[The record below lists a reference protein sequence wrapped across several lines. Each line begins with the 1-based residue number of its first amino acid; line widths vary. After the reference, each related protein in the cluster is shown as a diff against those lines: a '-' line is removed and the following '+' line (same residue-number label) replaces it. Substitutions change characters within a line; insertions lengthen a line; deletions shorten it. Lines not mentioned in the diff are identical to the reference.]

1 MKWNVLTDES
11 QLPGVIERSHVRPQ
25 VIYKHSTRCNISSIA
40 LRRLEKEPFPE
51 TIDFHFLDL
60 LSNRFLSNKIAEQ
73 FHVYHESPQVILIH
87 LGEAVY
93 DESHLSIDMQDI
105 IEQTSLLNK

>member
-11 QLPGVIERSHVRPQ
+11 QLPGIIERSHERPQ

-40 LRRLEKEPFPE
+40 LRRLENKPFPE
-51 TIDFHFLDL
+51 TIDFYYLDL
-60 LSNRFLSNKIAEQ
+60 LSYRSLSNKIAEQ
-73 FHVYHESPQVILIH
+73 FKVYHESPQVILLH
-87 LGEAVY
+87 KGEAVY

-105 IEQTSLLNK
+105 IEQSDLLAK

>member
-11 QLPGVIERSHVRPQ
+11 QLSGIIERSHIRPQ

-40 LRRLEKEPFPE
+40 FRRLEKEPFPE

-60 LSNRFLSNKIAEQ
+60 LSNRSLSNKIAEQ
-73 FHVYHESPQVILIH
+73 FKVHHESPQVILLH
-87 LGEAVY
+87 KGEVIY

-105 IEQTSLLNK
+105 VEQTALLSN